1 MRSVQP
7 QQFRLDYDE
16 FAFETN
22 LPLHSLLSKY
32 LTSDFHFNLRENSL
46 LDLRGGH
53 RFDAVHSSI
62 KVLYQGWGQIL
73 KKKQQLVR

>member
-53 RFDAVHSSI
+53 RLTQFT
-62 KVLYQGWGQIL
+62 VLL
-73 KKKQQLVR
+73 KFYIRDGDRF